1 MTKDHKQVSQDGK
14 KLEKTPNKWNKE
26 VETNITGCYAGSSS
40 PRGPVHPWSK
50 GNCLWQES
58 HMLVCA
64 CRSQQEELA
73 KSWSIQGEEKLI
85 SEQL

>member
-40 PRGPVHPWSK
+40 PRGPVHP
-50 GNCLWQES
+50 
-58 HMLVCA
+58 
-64 CRSQQEELA
+64 
-73 KSWSIQGEEKLI
+73 
-85 SEQL
+85 